1 MEFCGDQLD
10 KWPVFANYTK
20 RDTRL
25 LNIKIVKRA
34 GPDMF
39 DGAEQAASARANS
52 SSSSSG
58 SITLTARQMPPLKLR
73 LRVIVHGRTAT
84 DARARNLQMA
94 RGHSRMA
101 PSTAITRRS
110 RRLAS

>member
-1 MEFCGDQLD
+1 MECRGDQLD
-10 KWPVFANYTK
+10 NWPVFANYTE
-20 RDTRL
+20 RDTRP

-39 DGAEQAASARANS
+39 DGAEQAASARA

-58 SITLTARQMPPLKLR
+58 SITLTARQTPPLKLR

-84 DARARNLQMA
+84 DARARN
-94 RGHSRMA
+94 
-101 PSTAITRRS
+101 
-110 RRLAS
+110 

>member
-39 DGAEQAASARANS
+39 DGAEQAASARA

-58 SITLTARQMPPLKLR
+58 SITLTARQTLPRKLR
-73 LRVIVHGRTAT
+73 LHVIVHGRTAT
-84 DARARNLQMA
+84 DARAR
-94 RGHSRMA
+94 S
-101 PSTAITRRS
+101 
-110 RRLAS
+110 